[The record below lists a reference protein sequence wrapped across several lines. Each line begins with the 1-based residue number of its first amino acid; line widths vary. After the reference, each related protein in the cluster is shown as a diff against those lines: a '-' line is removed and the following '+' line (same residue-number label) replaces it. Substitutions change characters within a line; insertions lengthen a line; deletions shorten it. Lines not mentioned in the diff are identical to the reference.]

1 MIQQMENV
9 LMEGESSSMGGAD
22 QVLNLQ
28 WEFSHWLNATG
39 TGQLKTDFQHL
50 IHLFYIIAQRGHKLK
65 KKKKPSIKTK
75 IRF

>member
-65 KKKKPSIKTK
+65 KKTSIKTK